1 MRSVNEA
8 SFGSKSRFGVTVV
21 AQFITTARSY
31 LVSELLVH
39 RLLPQP
45 LSDESAERII
55 VVGEYESGRAG
66 LLHSSK
72 NQGQL

>member
-1 MRSVNEA
+1 MKSVLA
-8 SFGSKSRFGVTVV
+8 AKAGFV

-31 LVSELLVH
+31 LVSKPLVH

-45 LSDESAERII
+45 LSDESAKRII

-66 LLHSSK
+66 LLRSLK